1 MPGKKIKNL
10 GIPHGALI
18 ATIIRENDTVI
29 PRGDVEI
36 LANDRL
42 IICAEAVQ
50 DEYLSDLKEI
60 ELKKNHK
67 WNGMK
72 ISELDISRQS
82 YLVLIE
88 RDNKMIVPNGNV
100 VLREGDKILLYTK
113 ENISKYVDEISF

>member
-1 MPGKKIKNL
+1 
-10 GIPHGALI
+10 
-18 ATIIRENDTVI
+18 
-29 PRGDVEI
+29 
-36 LANDRL
+36 
-42 IICAEAVQ
+42 
-50 DEYLSDLKEI
+50 
-60 ELKKNHK
+60 
-67 WNGMK
+67 MK